1 METFKTSQIQKI
13 KKSNF
18 SDLLNIDAIEK
29 SLNSQLPEFNFEYE
43 ADYFSENIELYNDP
57 KEDYLLIIDYDI
69 KNNLIYNDGDYWNPP
84 SSDGELK
91 INVNSVI
98 LSNYEDSDQSF
109 DIIDSKWIKE
119 LEEKIW
125 YFYNS

>member
-69 KNNLIYNDGDYWNPP
+69 KNKLIYDDGDYWNPP

-98 LSNYEDSDQSF
+98 LSNYEDSYQSF

>member
-69 KNNLIYNDGDYWNPP
+69 
-84 SSDGELK
+84 
-91 INVNSVI
+91 
-98 LSNYEDSDQSF
+98 
-109 DIIDSKWIKE
+109 
-119 LEEKIW
+119 
-125 YFYNS
+125 